1 MNGKM
6 DCCPKGA
13 LWNRAKA
20 ALDEPRRR
28 ELHAPFPML
37 AMKPQRVAPP
47 PSAGVYVCPVYKTLA
62 RAGDLSSTGHS
73 TNFVVSVKLPST
85 DDCTGVLLDP
95 LLPTFSPHWIKRGV
109 ALFLALSY

>member
-1 MNGKM
+1 MKNGVFEHLSSSAARFTLGAA
-6 DCCPKGA
+6 DSELGRSCLFIEGA

-47 PSAGVYVCPVYKTLA
+47 PSAGVYVCPVYKTIPA
-62 RAGDLSSTGHS
+62 RGTQRTLS
-73 TNFVVSVKLPST
+73 
-85 DDCTGVLLDP
+85 
-95 LLPTFSPHWIKRGV
+95 
-109 ALFLALSY
+109 FL